1 MRAKAL
7 SSVFVA
13 TVLFATAMFGL
24 AASSAG
30 ATGIMTITV
39 GTPTV
44 TNKLLVTVPV
54 QVVCDAQNGDPTEM
68 DLVHVDLSQA
78 NGKTVTTGSGQ
89 VAGGPGDFFTNNVGP
104 FLTCDGKTV
113 NNVAVTVLGNGQ
125 YKGGGA
131 IITVNASQ
139 SVGTGCSFGCVTAS
153 ESATVGPTGIKL
165 HG

>member
-1 MRAKAL
+1 MRVRAL

-30 ATGIMTITV
+30 ATGTVTITL
-39 GTPTV
+39 GAPTV

-54 QVVCDAQNGDPTEM
+54 QVVCDAQNGDPTNL
-68 DLVHVDLSQA
+68 DFVHVDLSQA
-78 NGKTVTTGSGQ
+78 NGKTVTTGMGQ
-89 VAGGPGDFFTNNVGP
+89 VAGGPGSFFTNNVGP
-104 FLTCDGKTV
+104 FLTCDGTTV
-113 NNVAVTVLGNGQ
+113 NHVAVTVLGNGQ

-131 IITVNASQ
+131 IITVTASQ
-139 SVGTGCSFGCVTAS
+139 SVGSGCTFGCVTSS

-165 HG
+165 RG